1 MTVPL
6 ALGWV
11 RAGVL
16 LWPAFLPA
24 ADLDFSLAQERAV
37 KMKMSHIPDLEYS
50 MAFPALYLPAL
61 IAGKCQSHQ

>member
-1 MTVPL
+1 MTAPL

-24 ADLDFSLAQERAV
+24 ADLDFSFGSGA
-37 KMKMSHIPDLEYS
+37 S
-50 MAFPALYLPAL
+50 
-61 IAGKCQSHQ
+61 GKDENESYP